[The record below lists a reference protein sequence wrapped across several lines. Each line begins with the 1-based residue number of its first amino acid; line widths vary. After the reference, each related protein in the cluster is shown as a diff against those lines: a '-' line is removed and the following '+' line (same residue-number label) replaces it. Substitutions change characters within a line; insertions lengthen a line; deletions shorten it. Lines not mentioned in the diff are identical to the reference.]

1 MREYYGYF
9 YSSLFSIIV
18 AYYSRHI
25 VAILHAWVLH
35 KLLYIYIYICH
46 LQEHKAQEDSKPFK
60 RNFYDD
66 LQVQIGKQ
74 VYG

>member
-1 MREYYGYF
+1 M
-9 YSSLFSIIV
+9 V

-35 KLLYIYIYICH
+35 IYIYIYIYIYICH

-60 RNFYDD
+60 RIFYDN
-66 LQVQIGKQ
+66 LQAQIGKQ